1 MVVPKTID
9 SGAEAPLRQVIAH
22 KCLFAW
28 PICHS
33 AQLHARPAFK
43 TWWTRVSP
51 QPIELSTYV
60 LFSSLL
66 LFLLFRQWRSM
77 PGVVWNAENS
87 VACLILLS
95 LYWIGWLL
103 VILSTFMIDHFE
115 FFGLRQVYLYLRN
128 EPSSDRGFRTPALC
142 RCVRHPVMLWF
153 IIAFWAMPRMTAG
166 HLALASAGYIHIA
179 LQFEESDLVSVYG
192 DAHTEYKRQVPALLP
207 LPGKKR

>member
-9 SGAEAPLRQVIAH
+9 SGAEAPFVKLLLINAFLLG
-22 KCLFAW
+22 LFA
-28 PICHS
+28 IQHS
-33 AQLHARPAFK
+33 FMARPAFK

-51 QPIELSTYV
+51 QLIELSTYV

-128 EPSSDRGFRTPALC
+128 EPSSDRGFRTPALY

-192 DAHTEYKRQVPALLP
+192 DAHKEYKRQVPVLLP
-207 LPGKKR
+207 LPEKKR